1 MSWLYDTA
9 TPRDCSPRKG
19 ADMPQQT
26 PAIQTTLHDK
36 LARETARLKA
46 QQRKIRA
53 LHEQRYLA
61 VGRLLE
67 SLGCLWVED
76 ADLEAIVRA
85 GMERCAR
92 DDSGSS
98 AFLAEKHG
106 NVRNG
111 NYP

>member
-1 MSWLYDTA
+1 
-9 TPRDCSPRKG
+9 
-19 ADMPQQT
+19 MPQQT

-85 GMERCAR
+85 GLAVSSQKPSSDCGSQ
-92 DDSGSS
+92 DSG
-98 AFLAEKHG
+98 
-106 NVRNG
+106 VRTTYSEGALVPLNQSG
-111 NYP
+111 AC

>member
-1 MSWLYDTA
+1 
-9 TPRDCSPRKG
+9 
-19 ADMPQQT
+19 MPKVT
-26 PAIQTTLHDK
+26 PAIQATLQER

-67 SLGCLWVED
+67 TLGCLWLED

-85 GMERCAR
+85 GKVVCGLHKPGVR
-92 DDSGSS
+92 DTYSEGALLPTHTEVVD
-98 AFLAEKHG
+98 
-106 NVRNG
+106 
-111 NYP
+111 